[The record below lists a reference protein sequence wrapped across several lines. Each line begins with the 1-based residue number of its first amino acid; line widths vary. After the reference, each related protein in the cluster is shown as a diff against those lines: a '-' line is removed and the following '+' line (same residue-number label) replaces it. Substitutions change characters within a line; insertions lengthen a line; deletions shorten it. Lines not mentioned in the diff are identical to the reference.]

1 MCNSTIGFGSI
12 RLSNTPVV
20 LGIATASTFHCI
32 SSSALPFYSWS
43 ICRVSLC
50 ALRSIVFITL
60 KHPSAL
66 VRATA
71 STFHC
76 ATLCYPQKPQRL
88 SLPPSFTVFPTLSL
102 TFLHL
107 EELLPLCASQFIVFM
122 TLQYT
127 RGPSHHYRL
136 HISLCFQL
144 SIPFLL
150 FEELLLLCFTAHCAC
165 NF

>member
-12 RLSNTPVV
+12 KLSNTPVV

-32 SSSALPFYSWS
+32 SSPALPFYSWS

-76 ATLCYPQKPQRL
+76 ATCLLPSNTSASLVTAKFHCVSNSFSYLSTLGRATASLCFAVHCVYDPPIHQRSQS
-88 SLPPSFTVFPTLSL
+88 SLPPP
-102 TFLHL
+102 H
-107 EELLPLCASQFIVFM
+107 FIVFPVV
-122 TLQYT
+122 Y
-127 RGPSHHYRL
+127 Y
-136 HISLCFQL
+136 I
-144 SIPFLL
+144 
-150 FEELLLLCFTAHCAC
+150 FT
-165 NF
+165 F